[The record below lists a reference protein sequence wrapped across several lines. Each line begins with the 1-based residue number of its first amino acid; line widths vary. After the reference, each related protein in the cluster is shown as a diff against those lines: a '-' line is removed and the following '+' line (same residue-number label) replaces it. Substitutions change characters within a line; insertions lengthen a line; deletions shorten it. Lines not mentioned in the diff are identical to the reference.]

1 LKRKMV
7 SVAVTMSLLAS
18 VALPA
23 TAWGLSEAEIDRQL
37 ADIQKKMKQAE
48 ASANSAA
55 AQKRNVTAQKNREA
69 RSIQE
74 LLKQIDEQGA
84 KLAQLNGEIADT
96 TLVLKETGKELE
108 QAEGRVEARDG
119 MLQSRVRL
127 MYTNGFVSYLEV
139 LLQATSFSDFLDR
152 YHALRMI
159 IDQDKNILEANK
171 KDRDLVVVKKQEVE
185 AQLEQI
191 RQLHAQASEARNQ
204 LMAQEKEKEQAV
216 MILSKQEQEFEE
228 ISEQQEAILTELA
241 KKRAKLYEEKQK
253 LTYSGGKLA
262 WPLPGQ
268 TRITSN
274 FGGRADPFGKKA
286 KDYHKG
292 MDIGAPQGTT
302 IVAAEAGTVVV
313 AEWVNGYG
321 NTVVINHGGGIM
333 TWYAHI
339 MPNGIHV
346 DEGDSVKRGQK
357 IASVGTTGN
366 STGPHLHFEV
376 RKDSVPV
383 DPLGYLK

>member
-1 LKRKMV
+1 MICA
-7 SVAVTMSLLAS
+7 AVTMSLLAS
-18 VALPA
+18 MIAPG

-37 ADIQKKMKQAE
+37 ADIQKKIKQAE
-48 ASANSAA
+48 ASASSAA
-55 AQKRNVTAQKNREA
+55 AQKKNIAAQKNQETRG
-69 RSIQE
+69 IQE
-74 LLKQIDEQGA
+74 LMKQIDEQGT
-84 KLAQLNGEIADT
+84 KLVQLNEEIADT
-96 TLVLKETGKELE
+96 TLVLRDTGKELE
-108 QAEGRVEARDG
+108 EAENRVAARDG

-139 LLQATSFSDFLDR
+139 LLQSSSFSDFLSR

-159 IDQDKNILEANK
+159 ITQDKNVLEANK
-171 KDRDLVVVKKQEVE
+171 RDRDIVEEKKREVE
-185 AQLEQI
+185 AQLEQV
-191 RQLHAQASEARNQ
+191 RLLHAQASEVRSQ
-204 LMAQEKEKEQAV
+204 LMAEEKEKEKAV
-216 MILSKQEQEFEE
+216 QILSKKEQELEHVT
-228 ISEQQEAILTELA
+228 EQQEALLVELA

-253 LTYSGGKLA
+253 AAASKYSGGKLA

-286 KDYHKG
+286 RDFHKG

-302 IVAAEAGTVVV
+302 IVAAEEGTVVI

-346 DEGDSVKRGQK
+346 DEGDYVKRGQK

-376 RKDSVPV
+376 RKNSEPV
-383 DPLGYLK
+383 DPLPYLK